1 MNMKAPRGT
10 KDLLPNET
18 SKWEYVERIIKEI
31 CHTYHY
37 SEIRTPLFE
46 HTEVF
51 KRGVG
56 DSTDIVQKEMYTF
69 QDQGGR
75 SITLRPEGTASV
87 ARAFVENKL
96 YGNAVQPVKL
106 YYFMQMFRYER
117 PQHGRM
123 RQLNQ
128 FGVEVLGSANPQVDA
143 EVIDLAMT
151 CYKKLGISSLKL
163 VINSLGDKQSRDS
176 HREALIKHFNPVK
189 DELCSDCNRRL
200 NDNPLRVLD
209 CKKDRDHPAMKTA
222 PSILDHLN
230 ETSLEYFNQV
240 KAYLDMMDITYT
252 VDPNLVRGLDYYNH
266 TAFEIMSEAEGF
278 GAITTLLGGGRY
290 NNLTQE
296 LGGPD
301 VPGIGFGMGLERL
314 LLAMEAEGADIP
326 LDEGLD
332 TFIITMGEDAEN
344 ASIPLIHQLREN
356 GIQVDKDYM
365 GRKMKSQFKVAD
377 RVGAKYVI
385 IIGGDELQKQV
396 VPIRNMA
403 TGEQMEVPIKDIVET
418 MKDKLSGGNEHG

>member
-1 MNMKAPRGT
+1 
-10 KDLLPNET
+10 
-18 SKWEYVERIIKEI
+18 
-31 CHTYHY
+31 
-37 SEIRTPLFE
+37 
-46 HTEVF
+46 
-51 KRGVG
+51 
-56 DSTDIVQKEMYTF
+56 
-69 QDQGGR
+69 
-75 SITLRPEGTASV
+75 
-87 ARAFVENKL
+87 
-96 YGNAVQPVKL
+96 
-106 YYFMQMFRYER
+106 
-117 PQHGRM
+117 
-123 RQLNQ
+123 
-128 FGVEVLGSANPQVDA
+128 
-143 EVIDLAMT
+143 
-151 CYKKLGISSLKL
+151 
-163 VINSLGDKQSRDS
+163 
-176 HREALIKHFNPVK
+176 
-189 DELCSDCNRRL
+189 
-200 NDNPLRVLD
+200 
-209 CKKDRDHPAMKTA
+209 
-222 PSILDHLN
+222 
-230 ETSLEYFNQV
+230 
-240 KAYLDMMDITYT
+240 
-252 VDPNLVRGLDYYNH
+252 
-266 TAFEIMSEAEGF
+266 EGF

-403 TGEQMEVPIKDIVET
+403 TGEQMEVPIKDIVE
-418 MKDKLSGGNEHG
+418 